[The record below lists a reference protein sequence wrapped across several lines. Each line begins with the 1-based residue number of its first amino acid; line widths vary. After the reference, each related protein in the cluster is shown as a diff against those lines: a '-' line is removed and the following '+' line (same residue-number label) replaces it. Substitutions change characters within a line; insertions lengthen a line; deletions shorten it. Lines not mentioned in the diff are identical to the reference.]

1 MEVKWSL
8 ITAVLLL
15 VASGAFCQAGAE
27 PMPEWGVAMLEVGS
41 SLEARHEQV
50 ALRDCLELMGIPFLR
65 TADVQ
70 EATRRPLVFI
80 GGILLN
86 TELSAPQRE
95 ALYAYVEHGG
105 VLLATQVQGNEFF
118 SLFGI
123 KHATPSRTNFRV
135 QFTSSDDPALRY
147 VNRPEERTISLGD
160 PKFYSETVWSTE
172 YTPNPESHVLAS
184 YENRAAALIVNAYG
198 RGLAYALGLGFKE
211 TTLIPR
217 LARSFEA
224 QRQWINWFEPSGDV
238 FRLLLRGLYE
248 ENVHPFL
255 LVHTVPEGKET
266 GLCLSHDVDTRESFP
281 NSLAFAKME
290 AGLGVRSTFFVTTK
304 YFLDDTDIGYYT
316 PERVKSI
323 RQVKE
328 LGFEVASHSVSHS
341 LRFEAF
347 PRGSTDVNPTNYDH
361 SHPTL
366 FGEVSVSKQMLDR
379 DLQQQTAGFRSG
391 YLIYPSDLLGVLE
404 ASGYAFD
411 SSVSAQWVLTNYPY
425 FGFRKRSLDSE
436 HSQIVV
442 VPVALDDSR
451 GELATREFLTGE
463 TQEEALRMWGD
474 VIRANAENNA
484 ITCLL
489 IHPTNITYK
498 LETERRL
505 IEANRGSET
514 WIGDVGTVARFWRGR
529 ARLRPS
535 LRNENDGKEAI
546 ILNLKQADLPSGQ
559 TLVIEA
565 THGAAVPPVLDVSG
579 QRIPVRARVSKDR
592 VFLLLP

>member
-1 MEVKWSL
+1 VEVKRSL
-8 ITAVLLL
+8 ITGVLLL
-15 VASGAFCQAGAE
+15 VASGAFCQAGAA
-27 PMPEWGVAMLEVGS
+27 PKPEWGVAVLEVGS
-41 SLEARHEQV
+41 DLGARHEQV

-86 TELSAPQRE
+86 TELSAPERE
-95 ALYAYVEHGG
+95 TLYAYVEHGG

-118 SLFGI
+118 PLFGI
-123 KHATPSRTNFRV
+123 ARATASRTNFRV
-135 QFTSSDDPALRY
+135 QFTSTQDPALRY

-172 YTPNPESHVLAS
+172 YTPNSESHVLAS
-184 YENRAAALIVNAYG
+184 YENRTAAFIVNAYG

-217 LARSFEA
+217 LAQSFEA

-238 FRLLLRGLYE
+238 FRLLLRALYE

-266 GLCLSHDVDTRESFP
+266 GLCLSHDVDARESFP

-290 AGLGVRSTFFVTTK
+290 AALGVHSTFFVTTK

-316 PERVKSI
+316 PERVEWI

-347 PRGSTDVNPTNYDH
+347 PVGSADVNPTNYDP

-366 FGEVSVSKQMLDR
+366 FGEVSVSKQLLDR

-436 HSQIVV
+436 RSGC
-442 VPVALDDSR
+442 AGR
-451 GELATREFLTGE
+451 FTR
-463 TQEEALRMWGD
+463 
-474 VIRANAENNA
+474 
-484 ITCLL
+484 
-489 IHPTNITYK
+489 
-498 LETERRL
+498 
-505 IEANRGSET
+505 
-514 WIGDVGTVARFWRGR
+514 
-529 ARLRPS
+529 
-535 LRNENDGKEAI
+535 
-546 ILNLKQADLPSGQ
+546 
-559 TLVIEA
+559 
-565 THGAAVPPVLDVSG
+565 
-579 QRIPVRARVSKDR
+579 RVSCPGVPYGRNPARGTTHLDR
-592 VFLLLP
+592 RHPGQCGE